1 MTSKA
6 FGLAQLGNAY
16 ADGALSNRNIIINGA
31 MQVAQRG
38 TSASGVSASGYYTC
52 DRWNYHRDGS
62 EVITFSQESDAPA
75 NFKYSQKI
83 LVTNADLDIPVN
95 TMMRLEQRIEA
106 GSLRYIN
113 QGTASAKQLTVSFW
127 VKSNKTGS
135 FAVGMFNDNNGA
147 TISQAYNINLSGVWE
162 YKTVTF
168 VADTSVGTLSATDN
182 ATGLRLWFPLAS
194 GTNVNSGTPNVWST
208 SASHRAVGQSVNLFD
223 ATNNYWQITGVQL
236 EAGDTATPFE
246 HRSYGQ
252 ELALCLRYFYL
263 EQAGTMLYSTYESG
277 AGFYESSCL
286 ITGSFPVPMRASP
299 SVTFAGTT
307 GYFVP
312 VMSSVTPT
320 GDLSGIAP
328 SSGSPSLLVAGPYGL
343 SRAGMPRNGL
353 IRGAHYRNISAG
365 TLAMD
370 AEL

>member
-62 EVITFSQESDAPA
+62 EVITLSQESDAPA
-75 NFKYSQKI
+75 DFKYSQKI
-83 LVTNADLDIPVN
+83 LVTTADPGIPVN
-95 TMMRLEQRIEA
+95 SMMRLEQRIEA

-135 FAVGMFNDNNGA
+135 FSVGMFNDNNGA

-194 GTNVNSGTPNVWST
+194 GTNFNSGTPNVWST

-223 ATNNYWQITGVQL
+223 ATNNYLQITGVQL

-252 ELALCLRYFYL
+252 ELALCQRYYQ
-263 EQAGTMLYSTYESG
+263 EYG
-277 AGFYESSCL
+277 
-286 ITGSFPVPMRASP
+286 
-299 SVTFAGTT
+299 SVTTFGQ
-307 GYFVP
+307 
-312 VMSSVTPT
+312 
-320 GDLSGIAP
+320 
-328 SSGSPSLLVAGPYGL
+328 
-343 SRAGMPRNGL
+343 NG
-353 IRGAHYRNISAG
+353 GNISAG
-365 TLAMD
+365 YSTYFGFNIPFKVDMRAGPTILQTMTLSTDSVGTVIQAANSQGYTVNHGNMSGLYSYWSGGFKVS

>member
-16 ADGALSNRNIIINGA
+16 SDGALSNRNIIINGA

-62 EVITFSQESDAPA
+62 EVITLSQESDAPA
-75 NFKYSQKI
+75 DFKYSQKI
-83 LVTNADLDIPVN
+83 LVTTADSDIPVN
-95 TMMRLEQRIEA
+95 SMMRLEHRIEA

-147 TISQAYNINLSGVWE
+147 AISQAYNINLSGVWE

-182 ATGLRLWFPLAS
+182 AIGLRLWFPLAS
-194 GTNVNSGTPNVWST
+194 GTNFNSGTPNVWST

-223 ATNNYWQITGVQL
+223 ATDNYWQITGVQL

-246 HRSYGQ
+246 HRSFGQ
-252 ELALCLRYFYL
+252 ELALCQRYFEKSYDL
-263 EQAGTMLYSTYESG
+263 GTVAGAANENGMAITWAASVSNYYSFSTKFLVSK
-277 AGFYESSCL
+277 
-286 ITGSFPVPMRASP
+286 RA
-299 SVTFAGTT
+299 
-307 GYFVP
+307 
-312 VMSSVTPT
+312 TPT
-320 GDLSGIAP
+320 VTIYNP
-328 SSGSPSLLVAGPYGL
+328 SSGTTSEMRNTDTGGAVTVAG
-343 SRAGMPRNGL
+343 
-353 IRGAHYRNISAG
+353 ISLVGQTAPFG
-365 TLAMD
+365 FLYSSSAVSADGNRYSTQWTAS

>member
-62 EVITFSQESDAPA
+62 EVITLSQESDAPA
-75 NFKYSQKI
+75 DFKYSQKI
-83 LVTNADLDIPVN
+83 LVTTADSDIPVN
-95 TMMRLEQRIEA
+95 SMMRLEQRIEA

-135 FAVGMFNDNNGA
+135 FAVGMFNDNNGSA
-147 TISQAYNINLSGVWE
+147 ISQAYNINLSGVWE

-182 ATGLRLWFPLAS
+182 AIGLRLWFPLAS
-194 GTNVNSGTPNVWST
+194 GTNFNSGTPNVWST

-223 ATNNYWQITGVQL
+223 ATDNYWQITGVQL

-246 HRSYGQ
+246 HRSYGA
-252 ELALCLRYFYL
+252 ELALCQRYYAKSFSQGAVPNGSEVDCIYNGSARPYSGG
-263 EQAGTMLYSTYESG
+263 EVAGVTTPL
-277 AGFYESSCL
+277 
-286 ITGSFPVPMRASP
+286 PVTMRATP
-299 SVTFAGTT
+299 SVTFWTAN
-307 GYFVP
+307 P
-312 VMSSVTPT
+312 SVN
-320 GDLSGIAP
+320 A
-328 SSGSPSLLVAGPYGL
+328 SSGYISYYDGSWKNTNSIFFHPCS
-343 SRAGMPRNGL
+343 NDKL
-353 IRGAHYRNISAG
+353 ITYDVTATAG
-365 TLAMD
+365 TLLVQYNYEAS

>member
-1 MTSKA
+1 
-6 FGLAQLGNAY
+6 
-16 ADGALSNRNIIINGA
+16 

-62 EVITFSQESDAPA
+62 EVITLSQESDAPA
-75 NFKYSQKI
+75 DFKYSQKI

-135 FAVGMFNDNNGA
+135 FAVGMFNDNNGS

-182 ATGLRLWFPLAS
+182 AIGLRLWFPLAS
-194 GTNVNSGTPNVWST
+194 GTNFNSGTPNVWST

-223 ATNNYWQITGVQL
+223 ATSNYWQITGVQL

-246 HRSYGQ
+246 HRSYGA
-252 ELALCLRYFYL
+252 ELALCQRYYWTSYDNV
-263 EQAGTMLYSTYESG
+263 A
-277 AGFYESSCL
+277 
-286 ITGSFPVPMRASP
+286 
-299 SVTFAGTT
+299 AGTT
-307 GYFVP
+307 GTNNTSLYWVKDGTNSYATFGTTTFPSQMRVAPTCAIYNPTTGAAGSATSDGSNFNAQVYFARKHTMAGGHAAV
-312 VMSSVTPT
+312 SIGNAT
-320 GDLSGIAP
+320 GINYHITA
-328 SSGSPSLLVAGPYGL
+328 
-343 SRAGMPRNGL
+343 
-353 IRGAHYRNISAG
+353 
-365 TLAMD
+365 D

>member
-194 GTNVNSGTPNVWST
+194 GTNFNSGTPNVWST
-208 SASHRAVGQSVNLFD
+208 SASHRAIGQSVNLFD

-246 HRSYGQ
+246 HRSYGA
-252 ELALCLRYFYL
+252 ELALCQRYYQQYGGNGGWL
-263 EQAGTMLYSTYESG
+263 MGGYHLGGQDDYGNYTL
-277 AGFYESSCL
+277 
-286 ITGSFPVPMRASP
+286 FPVPMRTAPTTTITGTWDTLNTTTTQPKVSRQSTHGAIIFATAS
-299 SVTFAGTT
+299 ST
-307 GYFVP
+307 GNWYVDAN
-312 VMSSVTPT
+312 SAE
-320 GDLSGIAP
+320 DLIKFS
-328 SSGSPSLLVAGPYGL
+328 
-343 SRAGMPRNGL
+343 
-353 IRGAHYRNISAG
+353 
-365 TLAMD
+365 